1 LIEPLRDTGL
11 PYSEGGEVS
20 GDAPLVQ
27 AMKFI
32 IDSPE
37 GRVACIK
44 GVEEGWP
51 PIPSFPTLVKAPA

>member
-11 PYSEGGEVS
+11 PYSKGGEVS

-27 AMKFI
+27 AVKFI
-32 IDSPE
+32 INSPE
-37 GRVACIK
+37 GRAAYIN
-44 GVEEGWP
+44 GVEAGWP